1 MINSEVDIC
10 NLALSLMKVPAITS
24 ITTPT
29 NDEER
34 TCRLWYDTSRKE
46 ILRKHSWNFAKKRV
60 ALSLCSDAPLFKYS
74 DKYALPNDF
83 IRLISIGE
91 VEDSLVGMD
100 YQIEEDKYLTIDNGS
115 AASLYIFYIF
125 DETRPA
131 RYDACFV
138 KAFALQ
144 LAVNMCYSFAGK
156 STLRTDLRN
165 MLTEALTEARAIN
178 GQDKPPIRVT
188 KSRVIGAR
196 RQYGSGSAYRP
207 DASRIYD

>member
-1 MINSEVDIC
+1 MINSDVEIC

-24 ITTPT
+24 ITAPT
-29 NDEER
+29 NETER
-34 TCRLWYDTSRKE
+34 TCRLWYDTSRRE
-46 ILRKHSWNFAKKRV
+46 TLRKHSWNFAKKRTS
-60 ALSLCSDAPLFKYS
+60 LSLCSDAPLFKYP
-74 DKYALPNDF
+74 DKYALPNDY

-100 YQIEEDKYLTIDNGS
+100 YQIEEDRYLTIDNGS
-115 AASLYIFYIF
+115 AASVYIFYIF
-125 DETRPA
+125 DETRPV
-131 RYDACFV
+131 RYDACFI

-144 LAVNMCYSFAGK
+144 LAVNMCYGFAGK

-165 MLTEALTEARAIN
+165 MLAEAITEARAIN

-196 RQYGSGSAYRP
+196 RQYGSGSAYSP
-207 DASRIYD
+207 NPSRIND